1 MHKSYY
7 AHNKQ
12 QSTLDVHILNVTSTL
27 PNLRHNNLILIQEE

>member
-12 QSTLDVHILNVTSTL
+12 QSTLEVYILNETSTL
-27 PNLRHNNLILIQEE
+27 PNLRHNDQTQIKEE